1 MSFPLMPFAV
11 ANTTLTSITLHSVTA
26 NSSSSITVPST
37 VRSGDLLILTESNNF
52 GGSGG
57 SAVYGSGMTPLMGT
71 GYGGWFNGCQASAL
85 IATGATAGS
94 TITGGTASPNKI
106 LYVYRGNVALKSF
119 SLGTANA
126 ANTNGNPGTITIS
139 ASGITSPA
147 VLICLASAGL
157 PPSWELPFTSPAFQR
172 EDLQGVLRTGMS
184 VVFPPTATYNQN
196 IDIVDFDSGNM
207 MLGAWLQVR

>member
-1 MSFPLMPFAV
+1 MTFPLMPFSS
-11 ANTTLTSITLHSVTA
+11 ANTTLNTITLHSVTA
-26 NSSSSITVPST
+26 VSASSITVPST

-52 GGSGG
+52 GGGGG
-57 SAVYGSGMTPLMGT
+57 SAVYGSGMTALMSV

-85 IATGATAGS
+85 IATSSTAGS

-106 LYVYRGNVALKSF
+106 LYVYRANVGFKSF
-119 SLGTANA
+119 ALGSVA
-126 ANTNGNPGTITIS
+126 ASATNGNPPTLTVS

-147 VLICLASAGL
+147 ILICLATAGL
-157 PPSWELPFTSPAFQR
+157 PPSWEAPFTSPAFQR

-184 VVFPPTATYNQN
+184 AVVQPTTTYNQN
-196 IDIVDFDSGNM
+196 IDIIDFDSGNM